1 MSDDSATRT
10 TLTHPGS
17 SALGPSGRR
26 SGAPHRGFT
35 RCPPGVFRDAFSSG
49 ARCLPFTVTR
59 HASQVSEAWLH
70 AVAASPW
77 LYPVLYLLVVGDAFL
92 VVLPSETFV
101 VALGV
106 LSAATGQPPLW
117 AVIPVAALG
126 AITGDLLCFRIGRSV
141 GLERWRWQRSPRV
154 ARAIE
159 RARAGVHRRPAAL
172 ILTARY
178 IPFARIAVNLAAGA
192 TALPT
197 RVFLPLAAVAGTAWA
212 VYNSLIGAA
221 VGHLVPNPVIAVV
234 ISVAIALVVGAT
246 VDAVGG
252 RLSRLSSRRAEP

>member
-1 MSDDSATRT
+1 
-10 TLTHPGS
+10 
-17 SALGPSGRR
+17 
-26 SGAPHRGFT
+26 
-35 RCPPGVFRDAFSSG
+35 
-49 ARCLPFTVTR
+49 
-59 HASQVSEAWLH
+59 VSETWLH

-106 LSAATGQPPLW
+106 LAAATGQPPLW

-126 AITGDLLCFRIGRSV
+126 ALTGDLLCFKIGRSV
-141 GLERWRWQRSPRV
+141 GLDRWRWQRSRRV
-154 ARAIE
+154 ARAID
-159 RARAGVHRRPAAL
+159 RARIGVHRRPAAL

-192 TALPT
+192 TRLPA

-212 VYNSLIGAA
+212 VYNSVIGAV
-221 VGHLVPNPVIAVV
+221 VGRLVPDPVIAVV
-234 ISVAIALVVGAT
+234 ISVAVALAVGAT
-246 VDAVGG
+246 VDAIGG
-252 RLSRLSSRRAEP
+252 RISRVTARRSGAAE

>member
-1 MSDDSATRT
+1 
-10 TLTHPGS
+10 
-17 SALGPSGRR
+17 
-26 SGAPHRGFT
+26 
-35 RCPPGVFRDAFSSG
+35 
-49 ARCLPFTVTR
+49 
-59 HASQVSEAWLH
+59 VSEAWLH
-70 AVAASPW
+70 TVAASPW

-117 AVIPVAALG
+117 GVIPVAALG
-126 AITGDLLCFRIGRSV
+126 ALTGDLLCYRIGRSV
-141 GLERWRWQRSPRV
+141 GLDRWRWQRSPRV
-154 ARAIE
+154 SRAVE
-159 RARAGVHRRPAAL
+159 RARVGVHRRPAAL

-192 TALPT
+192 TRLPA

-212 VYNSLIGAA
+212 VYNAVIGAV
-221 VGHLVPNPVIAVV
+221 VGRLVPNPVIAVV

-246 VDAVGG
+246 VDAIGA
-252 RLSRLSSRRAEP
+252 RLSRARPTRLKATRSARSQRSEVADP

>member
-1 MSDDSATRT
+1 M
-10 TLTHPGS
+10 
-17 SALGPSGRR
+17 
-26 SGAPHRGFT
+26 
-35 RCPPGVFRDAFSSG
+35 
-49 ARCLPFTVTR
+49 
-59 HASQVSEAWLH
+59 
-70 AVAASPW
+70 VAASPW

-117 AVIPVAALG
+117 AVIPVAAFG
-126 AITGDLLCFRIGRSV
+126 ALTGDLLCFRIGRSV
-141 GLERWRWQRSPRV
+141 GLDRWRWQRSPRI

-159 RARAGVHRRPAAL
+159 RARVGVHRRPAAL

-192 TALPT
+192 TALPV

-212 VYNSLIGAA
+212 VYNSVIGAV
-221 VGHLVPNPVIAVV
+221 VGRLVPNPVIAVA
-234 ISVAIALVVGAT
+234 ISVVVALVVGAT

-252 RLSRLSSRRAEP
+252 RLSRRASARSTAALSTAASGTTAQNTAAQSAETAEASASGNAGQASETAYQAKRVGTDTVS

>member
-1 MSDDSATRT
+1 
-10 TLTHPGS
+10 
-17 SALGPSGRR
+17 
-26 SGAPHRGFT
+26 
-35 RCPPGVFRDAFSSG
+35 
-49 ARCLPFTVTR
+49 
-59 HASQVSEAWLH
+59 VSEAWLH

-141 GLERWRWQRSPRV
+141 GLERWRWQRRPRV

-159 RARAGVHRRPAAL
+159 RARTGVHRRPAAL

-192 TALPT
+192 TGLPG

-212 VYNSLIGAA
+212 VYNSMIGAV
-221 VGHLVPNPVIAVV
+221 VGRLVPNPVIAVIV
-234 ISVAIALVVGAT
+234 SVAIALVVGAT
-246 VDAVGG
+246 VDAIGARINRVTSK
-252 RLSRLSSRRAEP
+252 RTEPSEP

>member
-1 MSDDSATRT
+1 MWMSDDSATRT

-17 SALGPSGRR
+17 SARPRAPCR
-26 SGAPHRGFT
+26 SDPLHRGFT
-35 RCPPGVFRDAFSSG
+35 RCLPAVRSDAFSSPG
-49 ARCLPFTVTR
+49 RRLPFTGAG
-59 HASQVSEAWLH
+59 HASWVSEAWLH

-141 GLERWRWQRSPRV
+141 GLERWRWQRRPRV
-154 ARAIE
+154 VRAIE
-159 RARAGVHRRPAAL
+159 RARSGVHRRPAAL

-178 IPFARIAVNLAAGA
+178 VPFARIAVNLAA
-192 TALPT
+192 
-197 RVFLPLAAVAGTAWA
+197 
-212 VYNSLIGAA
+212 
-221 VGHLVPNPVIAVV
+221 
-234 ISVAIALVVGAT
+234 
-246 VDAVGG
+246 
-252 RLSRLSSRRAEP
+252 

>member
-1 MSDDSATRT
+1 M
-10 TLTHPGS
+10 
-17 SALGPSGRR
+17 
-26 SGAPHRGFT
+26 
-35 RCPPGVFRDAFSSG
+35 
-49 ARCLPFTVTR
+49 
-59 HASQVSEAWLH
+59 SEAWLH
-70 AVAASPW
+70 AVAVSPW

-126 AITGDLLCFRIGRSV
+126 ALTGDLLCYRIGRSV
-141 GLERWRWQRSPRV
+141 GLDRWRWQRSPRV
-154 ARAIE
+154 SRAVE
-159 RARAGVHRRPAAL
+159 RARVGVHRRPAAL

-192 TALPT
+192 TRLPA

-212 VYNSLIGAA
+212 VYNAVIGAV
-221 VGHLVPNPVIAVV
+221 VGRLVPNPVIAVV

-246 VDAVGG
+246 VDAIGA
-252 RLSRLSSRRAEP
+252 RLSRVRPGRVRARGVRATRSARSQRSEAADP